1 MITRNNYEEF
11 FLLYVDNEL
20 SPADRQ
26 AVERFVEAHPDL
38 KEEWELLLQCRI
50 DPDDTPAF
58 PAKELLQQHEDFSLV
73 NPDNYESWFL
83 SYVDGELDE
92 ASRQAVIEFVR
103 LHPEKNIELQRLQL
117 AVNIPD
123 PSIVFPGKESL
134 YRKDEKRRIAW
145 LPFARIAAA
154 ALVLGFVGL
163 QVFHPF
169 RSGRSIAGK
178 PSPQAPV
185 IMKDSTAA
193 AMASTNHST
202 QAPLPTPSGEK
213 TTPGQPIVKKYL
225 AAVTPRAAD
234 SLHLYK
240 RRQTGNEEKEAA
252 VPAPAKADPT
262 VPVVAKADPPVPDKA
277 TASIKV
283 QPADNNPVGEADP
296 ADKLAVIDPKAID
309 RTRNIPATKVAAGSF
324 ATQALLDHAVAY
336 TSDES
341 MEERASPKK
350 NKLRGIFRKVTRAL
364 EKPSSRAEDEDR
376 KVLIGSFQVSLN

>member
-50 DPDDTPAF
+50 DPVEMPAF
-58 PAKELLQQHEDFSLV
+58 PGKELLLQFEDTSLI
-73 NPDNYESWFL
+73 NPVNYEAWFL
-83 SYVDGELDE
+83 SYIDGELDE
-92 ASRQAVIEFVR
+92 PARRAVIDFVR

-123 PSIVFPGKESL
+123 PAIVFPDKESL
-134 YRKDEKRRIAW
+134 YRRDEKRRIAW

-154 ALVLGFVGL
+154 ALVLGAVGL
-163 QVFHPF
+163 LVFHPF
-169 RSGRSIAGK
+169 RTSQSIAK
-178 PSPQAPV
+178 DNNQPSARLPIVVTDTPSAAIAGAARPPQAPV
-185 IMKDSTAA
+185 
-193 AMASTNHST
+193 
-202 QAPLPTPSGEK
+202 QTPGGEK
-213 TTPGQPIVKKYL
+213 TSPAQPIIKKHL
-225 AAVTPRAAD
+225 ATVTPQAAD

-240 RRQTGNEEKEAA
+240 HRQATNEEKETA
-252 VPAPAKADPT
+252 VPVLAKT
-262 VPVVAKADPPVPDKA
+262 DPPVPDKA
-277 TASIKV
+277 IASVKV

-296 ADKLAVIDPKAID
+296 AARLAAIDPKAID
-309 RTRNIPATKVAAGSF
+309 RTRNAPATKVASGSF
-324 ATQALLDHAVAY
+324 ATQALLNQTVAY
-336 TSDES
+336 TEDES

-364 EKPSSRAEDEDR
+364 EKPSSRAEDDDR
-376 KVLIGSFQVSLN
+376 KVLIGSFQFALN

>member
-1 MITRNNYEEF
+1 M
-11 FLLYVDNEL
+11 LYVDNEL

-50 DPDDTPAF
+50 DPAEAPAF
-58 PAKELLQQHEDFSLV
+58 PGKELLLQYEDTSLI

-83 SYVDGELDE
+83 SYIDGELD
-92 ASRQAVIEFVR
+92 APSRRAVIEFVR

-123 PSIVFPGKESL
+123 PSIVFPDKESL
-134 YRKDEKRRIAW
+134 YRRDDKRRIAW

-154 ALVLGFVGL
+154 ALVLGAVGL
-163 QVFHPF
+163 MVFHPF
-169 RSGRSIAGK
+169 RTSQSIAK
-178 PSPQAPV
+178 KQPSALSPIIVTDTPAAATADAAHSMRAPV
-185 IMKDSTAA
+185 QTP
-193 AMASTNHST
+193 ASEKM
-202 QAPLPTPSGEK
+202 TPS
-213 TTPGQPIVKKYL
+213 QPITKKYL

-240 RRQTGNEEKEAA
+240 RRQTGHDEKETA
-252 VPAPAKADPT
+252 VPVLT
-262 VPVVAKADPPVPDKA
+262 KADPPVPDKA
-277 TASIKV
+277 IASVKV

-296 ADKLAVIDPKAID
+296 AGKLAVIDPKAID

-324 ATQALLDHAVAY
+324 ATQALLSHTVAY
-336 TSDES
+336 TEEEP

-364 EKPSSRAEDEDR
+364 EKPASRAEDEDR
-376 KVLIGSFQVSLN
+376 KVLIGSFQFALN

>member
-38 KEEWELLLQCRI
+38 QEEWELLLQCRVA
-50 DPDDTPAF
+50 PDEAPAF
-58 PAKELLQQHEDFSLV
+58 PGKELLLQFEDPSLI
-73 NPDNYESWFL
+73 NPVNYEAWFL
-83 SYVDGELDE
+83 SYIDGELDE
-92 ASRQAVIEFVR
+92 PGRRAVIDFVR

-123 PSIVFPGKESL
+123 PAIVFPDKESL
-134 YRKDEKRRIAW
+134 YRRDEKRRIAW

-154 ALVLGFVGL
+154 ALVLGAVGL
-163 QVFHPF
+163 LVFHPF
-169 RSGRSIAGK
+169 RASQSLAK
-178 PSPQAPV
+178 KEPSALSPIVVTDTPASATADATRPLQAP
-185 IMKDSTAA
+185 A
-193 AMASTNHST
+193 
-202 QAPLPTPSGEK
+202 QTPGGEK
-213 TTPGQPIVKKYL
+213 ATPAQPIIKKHL
-225 AAVTPRAAD
+225 ATVTPRATD

-240 RRQTGNEEKEAA
+240 HRQATNEEKETA
-252 VPAPAKADPT
+252 VPVLAKT
-262 VPVVAKADPPVPDKA
+262 DPPVPDKA
-277 TASIKV
+277 IASVKV

-296 ADKLAVIDPKAID
+296 AARLAAIDPKTID
-309 RTRNIPATKVAAGSF
+309 RTRNTPAAKVASGSF
-324 ATQALLDHAVAY
+324 ATQALLSQTVAY
-336 TSDES
+336 TEDEP

-376 KVLIGSFQVSLN
+376 KVLIGSFQFALN